1 VEDAPIFT
9 GLSNTGNCNYNCNY
23 NSDFFFFMCEYWIII
38 LIIIIINIFIDVLS
52 ISLSDYPK
60 WNMPDKINSTCPTLE
75 VRKKLFHTTTS
86 ATSSQSI
93 VLKIVT
99 ILSLV

>member
-9 GLSNTGNCNYNCNY
+9 GLSNTGNCYYNN
-23 NSDFFFFMCEYWIII
+23 DFFFFLMCES
-38 LIIIIINIFIDVLS
+38 LIINIFIDVLS
-52 ISLSDYPK
+52 ISLSPK
-60 WNMPDKINSTCPTLE
+60 SNKPNNISSTCPSLE
-75 VRKKLFHTTTS
+75 VRKKLFHTTS

-93 VLKIVT
+93 ILKIVT